1 MQMQDRPAFTKVSDT
16 ELAAPLRCGL
26 TELPPPD
33 TLDPVVEAYKKDV
46 DRSLLIKN
54 LSLTPAERA
63 EKFVDFMRFL
73 TEIGRAGRRL
83 RSETP

>member
-1 MQMQDRPAFTKVSDT
+1 MQMHDHPAPANLGDT
-16 ELAAPLRCGL
+16 EASAPRRCGL
-26 TELPPPD
+26 SELPPSD
-33 TLDPVVEAYKKDV
+33 LQDPVVEAYKKHV

-73 TEIGRAGRRL
+73 AEMGRAGQRL
-83 RSETP
+83 RGEKS